1 MDGSWTK
8 WYENG
13 QKKSEGH
20 YKEGTIDS
28 LLTWW
33 YETGEKKWEGHF
45 VDGKPQSHSRGRE

>member
-20 YKEGTIDS
+20 YKEGTIDG